1 MSFDEPTVAMLTRWT
16 ARLSVTLYLLWLF
29 RQGLLRWRKAY
40 DAVAARRQG
49 NFFVLF
55 AGGHFVHLAFVF
67 LLAYVTGSANVG
79 GRGGWLQAGLTGGI
93 IYLGIGVMM
102 LAHLNLVPAAEKI
115 RQMRS
120 VEFAVAL
127 LAWIGFIVAY
137 GGRAANDSTYAPL
150 ALLLALGFLLY
161 IASLRIPQPATI
173 RGVQADS
180 LELKTES

>member
-1 MSFDEPTVAMLTRWT
+1 MSFDESTVALLTRWT

-40 DAVAARRQG
+40 DTDAARRQG

-67 LLAYVTGSANVG
+67 LLAYVTDSGNVG

-115 RQMRS
+115 RRLRS
-120 VEFAVAL
+120 LEFAVAL

-137 GGRAANDSTYAPL
+137 GGRAANDRTYAPL
-150 ALLLALGFLLY
+150 ALLLALGMLLY
-161 IASLRIPQPATI
+161 ISSLRIPQPGPIA
-173 RGVQADS
+173 QAAVVT
-180 LELKTES
+180 LEADD